1 MSKIADYL
9 RERLAGEV
17 STEPSIRQNF
27 ATDGS
32 IFSIMPQIV
41 VYPRTTNDVRKVA
54 RFAWRLAER
63 GQVLPITA
71 RGSGTDTTGGA
82 IGSGAV
88 ISFPAHM
95 SRILETEV
103 RSQMLRVQPG
113 LNLYA
118 MQEAAATHG
127 LFLPTMPSDFKV
139 ATVGG
144 ALGSNVAGTKSLK
157 YGSINDWT
165 DRLEV
170 VLSNGEV
177 IQTGRISKNEL
188 NAKKGL
194 QTMEGEIYRSL
205 DSLIEDNTDLISD
218 IISGEKT
225 NHGGYSIELVKDASG
240 SFDLTPLFIGSQ
252 GTLGLIVQ
260 AIIKMAPRPEEVS
273 YMVAAITTD
282 QELSD
287 LTEKLLELEPSE
299 LEFIDRETL
308 KLIESKGG
316 GTPWK
321 LISEK
326 LPETLIF
333 IEFDDKHRARKVKKA
348 AKILDSAGITDA
360 QIASTWEDQE
370 TLRSVH
376 HSVATLTNFN
386 ERGTAAL
393 PLAPDV
399 LVSPEQVP
407 ELVRTVRQLLKQ
419 NHVEGGIWGHL
430 GSGVVSIHP
439 LINLANLGQRQTVFK
454 FMNELQEAVNA
465 IGGTISGEFSDGRQ
479 FAPYLNKRHDDKIVE
494 IHKKIKDIFDPFNML
509 NPGVKIGTSQSQL
522 LEILRQ
528 NYDQSRFAE
537 YNLRG

>member
-494 IHKKIKDIFDPFNML
+494 IHKKIKAIFDPFNML

>member
-188 NAKKGL
+188 SAKKGL

>member
-9 RERLAGEV
+9 RERLAVEV

-188 NAKKGL
+188 SAKKGL

>member
-1 MSKIADYL
+1 MSKIAKYL
-9 RERLAGEV
+9 NGYILGEV
-17 STEPSIRQNF
+17 SARESRLKQFTQDKSILSIKPNLVMFPWITEDIRKIMRFSWQLAEKKHTFNVT
-27 ATDGS
+27 ARGYDGSTDGS
-32 IFSIMPQIV
+32 SLGDGIIV
-41 VYPRTTNDVRKVA
+41 DVSRHMNKIYELDLKQRLVRVA
-54 RFAWRLAER
+54 AGANFRELNLALGAQALTIAQSPAGERLT
-63 GQVLPITA
+63 I
-71 RGSGTDTTGGA
+71 GGA
-82 IGSGAV
+82 IAQNLPSEKINYGELIDAV
-88 ISFPAHM
+88 AKM
-95 SRILETEV
+95 
-103 RSQMLRVQPG
+103 
-113 LNLYA
+113 
-118 MQEAAATHG
+118 
-127 LFLPTMPSDFKV
+127 
-139 ATVGG
+139 
-144 ALGSNVAGTKSLK
+144 
-157 YGSINDWT
+157 
-165 DRLEV
+165 EV

-177 IQTGRISKNEL
+177 IQTERISKREL
-188 NAKKGL
+188 SQKQGL

-479 FAPYLNKRHDDKIVE
+479 FAPRK
-494 IHKKIKDIFDPFNML
+494 
-509 NPGVKIGTSQSQL
+509 
-522 LEILRQ
+522 
-528 NYDQSRFAE
+528 
-537 YNLRG
+537 